1 MPTRQLS
8 GEKRET
14 GGLTTSIRS
23 IRQGG
28 MGGDRAGRQG
38 WLPGRRAG
46 KGVGLGG
53 RRPAGGRTAEGNH
66 YFLICLYTYMFIF
79 LYLYM
84 IISLYEYMCIC
95 LYRYIF
101 LKKVV
106 ASLV

>member
-8 GEKRET
+8 GEKKFP
-14 GGLTTSIRS
+14 GGLTCSIRS

-38 WLPGRRAG
+38 WLPGKG
-46 KGVGLGG
+46 GSKGVGLGG

-66 YFLICLYTYMFIF
+66 YFLICSYTYMFIF

-84 IISLYEYMCIC
+84 IICVYVYMN
-95 LYRYIF
+95 IF
-101 LKKVV
+101 
-106 ASLV
+106 